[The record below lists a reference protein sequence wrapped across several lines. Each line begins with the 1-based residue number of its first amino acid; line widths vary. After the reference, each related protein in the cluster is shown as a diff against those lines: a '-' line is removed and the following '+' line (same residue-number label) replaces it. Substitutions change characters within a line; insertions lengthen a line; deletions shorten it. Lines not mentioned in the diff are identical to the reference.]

1 MYLQARE
8 LGDFVPMKPTE
19 VSSGSRLVRDDGSGD
34 EDEGRIEV
42 RGLELPSDKPKREYE
57 YAVTY

>member
-1 MYLQARE
+1 M
-8 LGDFVPMKPTE
+8 PIKPTE
-19 VSSGSRLVRDDGSGD
+19 VPGSRLVRDDGSGD

-57 YAVTY
+57 HAVTY